1 MKQWLFLVSASVL
14 LAACSSRPLSETE
27 CQSIGDKEIQY
38 AVARVS
44 PDEADDMRE
53 HLRKNADEG
62 TAQCMAGKTY
72 RRSDFKCMMKAN
84 DPESIGKC
92 ISVVNKR
99 MGH

>member
-1 MKQWLFLVSASVL
+1 MKQWLFAVASCAL
-14 LAACSSRPLSETE
+14 LASCSSRPPTEAE
-27 CQSIGDKEIQY
+27 CQSISDKEIEY
-38 AVARVS
+38 ALARVS

-53 HLRKNADEG
+53 HLRKNAEDG
-62 TAQCMAGKTY
+62 IAQCVSGKTY
-72 RRSDFKCMMKAN
+72 QRSDFKCMMKAN